1 MLNMLCVS
9 DLKLWAWSGRW
20 WSSGEPRLTS
30 ALYERGGRGPR
41 AVSALWLQSHAS
53 LNGGCGLGGNDMRE
67 DRGVVWCT
75 GHNLTVCVGVSSASV
90 SAVSVVNEM
99 LPVTGSAQG

>member
-1 MLNMLCVS
+1 
-9 DLKLWAWSGRW
+9 
-20 WSSGEPRLTS
+20 
-30 ALYERGGRGPR
+30 
-41 AVSALWLQSHAS
+41 
-53 LNGGCGLGGNDMRE
+53 MRE

-99 LPVTGSAQG
+99 LPVTGSAQCECEPVCRMNHAGENEDSTRRGDINSERISCLGYVLGRHTFGAFIV